1 MSGSLAGITNASI
14 RHTVGNGT
22 LSKVGLAVHAGNV
35 DVLTT
40 AAAVHRTKGIFRTNY
55 PITAQVDLSA
65 LAVLNKNGE
74 TSTLVVA
81 PAIAT
86 GGATVTKAYILAC
99 NGTTAYV
106 IEPEE
111 NTAGLTHN
119 LEQLECP
126 DGYAPFGAI
135 KLVRVAGAAAFTLGT
150 TALNATGVTATYSD
164 LSVCPA
170 LVADLA

>member
-1 MSGSLAGITNASI
+1 MSGSLAAVTNASI
-14 RHTVGNGT
+14 RHGMGNRCF
-22 LSKVGLAVHAGNV
+22 SKVGMAVHAGNV
-35 DVLTT
+35 DVLT
-40 AAAVHRTKGIFRTNY
+40 AAVAVHCTKGIFRTNY

-65 LAVLNKNGE
+65 LAVLNSKGE
-74 TSTLVVA
+74 TSALVVA
-81 PAIAT
+81 PAIAA
-86 GGATVTKAYILAC
+86 GGATVTKVYILAC
-99 NGTTAYV
+99 NGTTAYI

-111 NTAGLTHN
+111 NTAGVTNN

-164 LSVCPA
+164 LSICPA